1 MAWLFRGFSRYI
13 NPYQKHDSASCM
25 NTYSKLKDDIYQRI
39 DRFNNDMHTNIY
51 NEWHELYKYIN
62 AKNASIKH
70 CVDDRYINSDF
81 SKDDKINNF
90 KSICDNKRICRIN
103 KNPPLK
109 KTGTVEP
116 CRKGKNCKT
125 VTAETTGKGKLRPEL
140 DGQPSKAPRLQ
151 RPKAQ
156 ETSRENAGG
165 EGSNKQSEVLPD
177 QSGVKNLPNS
187 IRSKDGEPASVSDKQ
202 YSASVQ
208 GSISPQALP
217 DIGGTPPLELNLQA
231 EDSPSQSTPAG
242 ESHAGSILRVSYSGE
257 SLPQSNLSVDQPLD
271 ANPRN
276 TQTHQGG
283 GVENQDHSHENLV
296 TQLSVRASP
305 LVSISASEKLDN
317 EGSVDRDNNRQDNN
331 DVTNILQAASPL
343 DTRNEDVVIAS
354 AEGGS
359 SGGPSFNREADVDQ
373 GVPDAVNDREIK
385 NGQERGSEH
394 ICNGIPCN
402 AENGNGLDTG
412 NGNKSDIL
420 GKFFEAISDKDHI
433 IQASAPM
440 GIVLLLGLLFKY
452 TPLWRGLTK
461 KNRKKG
467 AGINEELN
475 NVLQEPSIMDDE
487 RSIPFSYGA
496 FEYSTFDQNV
506 Y

>member
-116 CRKGKNCKT
+116 CRKDKNCKT

-231 EDSPSQSTPAG
+231 EDSQSQGSSPG
-242 ESHAGSILRVSYSGE
+242 ESNAGGTVRVNNPGK
-257 SLPQSNLSVDQPLD
+257 SLLQNNLTHDQTLDDNHHNMQIHQSRD
-271 ANPRN
+271 
-276 TQTHQGG
+276 
-283 GVENQDHSHENLV
+283 VEKQDHNHQIVATEHSDRV
-296 TQLSVRASP
+296 PP
-305 LVSISASEKLDN
+305 LGSDSASEKLDN
-317 EGSVDRDNNRQDNN
+317 EGSVDRDNNRQGNN
-331 DVTNILQAASPL
+331 GVTNILQVAIPL
-343 DTRNEDVVIAS
+343 GTRNEDVVIES
-354 AEGGS
+354 AEGVS
-359 SGGPSFNREADVDQ
+359 SGDTSFNRETDGDQ
-373 GVPDAVNDREIK
+373 GVPNAVIDREIK
-385 NGQERGSEH
+385 NGQEPGSEH
-394 ICNGIPCN
+394 LCNGIPCN
-402 AENGNGLDTG
+402 AENGSGLDTG

-420 GKFFEAISDKDHI
+420 GKIFEAISDKDHI

-452 TPLWRGLTK
+452 TPLWRVLTK

-467 AGINEELN
+467 AGIIEELN
-475 NVLQEPSIMDDE
+475 SVVQEPSIMDDE

-496 FEYSTFDQNV
+496 FEYSSFDQNV